1 MADDFQ
7 YDEEYTMEQHYEQET
22 GQGSPEVDPASM
34 VVDIQTPMGP
44 ITVDMKQL
52 EDAKKAVAATRV
64 KEPSL
69 PLGDRMMNDFI
80 GAKHKRDSR
89 YWRGKLGVLMKM
101 HFDKYLAEEFDVV
114 EEFMIDQGKIRAAI

>member
-22 GQGSPEVDPASM
+22 GQGSSEVDPASM

-52 EDAKKAVAATRV
+52 ED
-64 KEPSL
+64 L
-69 PLGDRMMNDFI
+69 
-80 GAKHKRDSR
+80 
-89 YWRGKLGVLMKM
+89 
-101 HFDKYLAEEFDVV
+101 
-114 EEFMIDQGKIRAAI
+114 